1 MIYLTDTVFIIRY
14 QYIAYIEISPCELH
28 FTHTRYDLSHGQN
41 RYRVTA
47 VQSTS
52 LLTEIYYGY
61 GKGSVYLFV
70 TIIVASV
77 YLTTHEGPVVE

>member
-1 MIYLTDTVFIIRY
+1 MSGLDSFVRKKHHTDVILLKLKHIHD
-14 QYIAYIEISPCELH
+14 I
-28 FTHTRYDLSHGQN
+28 
-41 RYRVTA
+41 VTA